1 MEAIPRMTGSG
12 AGWIQS
18 RRGGASRRAPYGMR
32 RIPYAV
38 RENGAKMAAE
48 PRSGTESA
56 QDRGAPVRSI
66 CATWGFGEAWRRKG
80 PAGPRSVPERG
91 SVAIFGACA
100 CMKGR
105 GSSFE
110 GKKVVRRSSL
120 VRVRKGEEPL
130 LGLEGAIGRWDRTF
144 EGLPCRLTGRLP
156 LLPAQGAA
164 DARRCTRQNACRALA
179 GGESSQVCRG
189 RPLFRM
195 RAVRGARPDAAGRA
209 RVLY

>member
-1 MEAIPRMTGSG
+1 MVGSE

-32 RIPYAV
+32 RIPCVV
-38 RENGAKMAAE
+38 RENGAKMATK

-56 QDRGAPVRSI
+56 RDRGATARSI

-80 PAGPRSVPERG
+80 AGRAAIRARRG
-91 SVAIFGACA
+91 SVAIFGTRA

-105 GSSFE
+105 GSAFE

-120 VRVRKGEEPL
+120 ARVRKGEEPL
-130 LGLEGAIGRWDRTF
+130 LGLGGAIGRRDRTL
-144 EGLPCRLTGRLP
+144 EGLPCRPAGRSP

-164 DARRCTRQNACRALA
+164 DARRRARQGACRALA
-179 GGESSQVCRG
+179 GCESSQVCRG
-189 RPLFRM
+189 HPLFRM
-195 RAVRGARPDAAGRA
+195 RAVRGARPGAAGRA